1 MTTPKYTIDE
11 VCDRGKQIYREQIQV
26 LVEPQE
32 NGKFIVIDVESGDYE
47 IDADSLVAGDRLR
60 ERRPD
65 SIGFLGRVG
74 YESAY
79 NMGWAGAYRND

>member
-1 MTTPKYTIDE
+1 MTTPKYSIGE
-11 VCDRGKQIYREQIQV
+11 VCERGMRIYEEQIKP

-47 IDADSLVAGDRLR
+47 IDEDSLAAGDRIR

-65 SIGFLGRVG
+65 IVGFLGRVG

-79 NMGWAGAYRND
+79 SMGWGGARIGD